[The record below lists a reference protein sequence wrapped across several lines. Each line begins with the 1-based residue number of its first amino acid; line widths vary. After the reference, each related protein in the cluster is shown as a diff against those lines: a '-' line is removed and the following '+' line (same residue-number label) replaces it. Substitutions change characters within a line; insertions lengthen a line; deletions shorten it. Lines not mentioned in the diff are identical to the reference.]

1 MRYGLKMSR
10 KPLWQTDKSRQKC
23 EISGCNYTS
32 ERDFGVCFKH
42 RIIAFNEIKGYDIHF
57 IQHK

>member
-1 MRYGLKMSR
+1 MSR
-10 KPLWQTDKSRQKC
+10 KPLWQTDKRRQKC

-42 RIIAFNEIKGYDIHF
+42 RIIAFNEIKGYDIQF
-57 IQHK
+57 IQHKD